1 MTEKERRQQRSAFL
15 TEKNT
20 KRDETKSLLTREE
33 KERRKKRSSFLEV
46 DKTVSASPTSNHT
59 PTPSRP
65 VNMREDEAM
74 RTLAKQMQSAPDTKQ
89 TAILDDYIRSK
100 QTGTQGAATVLRHK
114 ENQQAAAY
122 QKEAAGYFEE
132 QAVKKAATEHIP
144 VAADKYSMMS
154 DEELKADFDST
165 GNEFASAEIT
175 KRYKDRFYSMSD
187 EERKLVA
194 QINAFD
200 EGYSKDGGA
209 RMNAAAE
216 LKNKYNYTND
226 DITAMVYFYNR
237 YANKEKARQ
246 EDIDARVAMDQHP
259 FLESLASIPKG
270 VAGGFMEAVGIADSA
285 LDNKGVEK
293 IGIEDQGLDYN
304 NEFSRLKRQA
314 QSGRAEF
321 TDTHDLMIG
330 DYDVGDLLYNTALS
344 GIESAA
350 SAFVPG
356 GAALLGVNAA
366 AAKANEL
373 SQRGLSTEQSIVGGV
388 ASGIFETLF
397 EKVSIGNIKKLQE
410 VDAKTLKDVAFNIAK
425 SMGVNFTEEA
435 ATEAANIAYDYFA
448 HGGLSEYEMQIKSLM
463 ADGMSEEEAKNKVLK
478 GTLFQVAEAGVS
490 GAIMGA
496 GFGAAGAGT
505 SYIGNRANLANAGT
519 LAKAAEQTGAI
530 INEGQAAPEKS
541 KARKL
546 AESIVKAQNNGKKI
560 SDYKLGLLEYENSR
574 QGRVSEGTFAGIGNE
589 ADLRNAYEKELLQ
602 LDAKT
607 KKSDN
612 KLHQLY
618 NDIQHQK
625 ARDSLYEEY
634 KAAKAELE
642 KSGGREGMQEAF
654 EETLK
659 EDVKR
664 RAEAEK
670 LRPEILTADG
680 TQSKLDGSGIFKNA
694 EGVNTVKTEDGKEFK
709 VSELDFKD
717 ENTKKLYDATEG
729 MTAEKAN
736 LFVSQYNGETV
747 AEYGRAFDYYYRM
760 GRTGMSV
767 ENIRKGD
774 NIFSGVLSEE
784 AQAKIATAG
793 LKGREFQ
800 KGFTDLS
807 AARKSER
814 YKYESKVLQAV
825 GEKRNLEIF
834 VVDED
839 SDINGSY
846 LAGTNRII
854 IRRNAEGRL
863 LLRTAGH
870 EAFHFIK
877 NQVKDEAGK
886 AEVEALEK
894 FVLDAL
900 GKNGTDIEAE
910 ISRLGS
916 LKDREGNTVYQ
927 TREDCIEEIVAD
939 SMFDVFTNEKFT
951 RELMNENRSLFGK
964 IANKVKEILADIKS
978 AIRMLGNSDATIRA
992 LQDDVDSL
1000 EKINSMF
1007 DSLLAKAGESYKAEN
1022 ENGQKN
1028 NTAGA
1033 VKFSIK
1039 DMGFE
1044 EFDKQT
1050 LNNIKMRKGI
1060 VLNSID
1066 DLRTHV
1072 ETALNNPQEKANCYL
1087 GAISTS
1093 VKDKIENDVGQKLF
1107 ENKQYSFVISYDDIQ
1122 HISEH
1127 FNTVDK
1133 IVREVMRLYE
1143 IIKDYDTVK
1152 FEFGKSNTKKLI
1164 FEKSY
1169 SDYDYRSVEIVSKSK
1184 SSLDLVTFFVTK
1196 NNIKRSQSVPPAT
1209 QSSLQR
1215 GSASTNSIPEIKKSV
1230 KKNFGNIDSEYLDF
1244 VKNGDTET
1252 AQRMVDEA
1260 AKAAGYDSPMLY
1272 HGTQSFGFTEF
1283 DLARMDDKR
1292 CIFLTDNPKIA
1303 STYSGVEGKREVS
1316 KAYGKN
1322 IENMSLPE
1330 LVDELNSFFDKKD
1343 IGTLKYNEY
1352 KYFDFKKSNE
1362 LISSIND
1369 GIDTLR
1375 EIVKQKRPSYKS
1387 DVKIYYQLSALEKSL
1402 ESYDYQN
1409 LSTPIYMLLHHSDVF
1424 SGDENGKK
1432 AAELEKNIRLFNQT
1446 RFLDISD
1453 GLVIKE
1459 MLDGYSIDVMN
1470 IEEAR
1475 EELEEVS
1482 KAGNYSMYAKSDNA
1496 LVIDG
1501 KGQHWNDIRNWG
1513 SAIELK
1519 KEDTRVERRD
1529 DEYCL
1534 VNQKNGEF
1542 IEEGSVAV
1550 NSFTENMPKDR
1561 LHMFMLNTANQM
1573 MRIQIEGINTTR
1585 DIARF
1590 AQEKGYD
1597 SVIFKNILDNG
1608 GQNFDVKRDE
1618 TADIYVFFS
1627 PSQIK
1632 SADPVTYDGEGN
1644 VIPLSERFKESEAD
1658 FRYSKK
1664 KTTPIQA
1671 HWAEAIREN
1680 HYFRNILTLLDE
1692 MQSSGGKIQLDG
1704 RSIDKIAR
1712 DIIKSTSSRYSREQL
1727 ADEITVLYDYMA
1739 NSRQNADTEEIFSSV
1754 LAVAERVLEKSEMK
1768 DTELYDQYKNV
1779 RDYLRNQPIYI
1790 TPAVKKEI
1798 ESQFGDFKTFRNLL
1812 FGKAM
1817 HITTTD
1823 NSAMTLDEVWQE
1835 LSELAPEYF
1844 PKDFN
1849 ELNMPMQ
1856 LTAFFEAVAPKVV
1869 NPYEHFQENMEDAAA
1884 ELATEIFQK
1893 YYEVGRLQSTQEKYK
1908 NLVYENMQKLER
1920 NKKAMRQEFKNKVEE
1935 NRQLNFEN
1943 YRKRV
1948 TEYKQQ
1954 REAGD
1959 RRRKLK
1965 NEIDRNYNYL
1975 NRRLIRETDNDHIP
1989 EALKPLVSAFRF
2001 IIPDSNSTFSKARFT
2016 EFENEYR
2023 KLEEKSSLFD
2033 ADISERISAL
2043 CERLTPGI
2051 GAPKMR
2057 ELDLFELE
2065 ELRNISQHIKFI
2077 VQTENRLFSEANKGR
2092 VEDFAKAVIE
2102 ELEGKKNSDIQDVPD
2117 FKYRG
2122 KWKDRA
2128 ANKFDALVKGFTKP
2142 EYLFASLGSERIK
2155 QLYDELRK
2163 GENTEAKIIFDAKK
2177 AEEEIKA
2184 KHQYDP
2190 RWETEMITLNMRS
2203 GALKVTVEQTMA
2215 LYATSKRHQGLEHML
2230 GGGVVIYSSEKSKNA
2245 KGKEVEKIKRS
2256 NRKFTEEDIS
2266 LLQKSLTTQQK
2277 NYVNAMVEYITK
2289 DIGRKRNEIAL
2300 KINGIEK
2307 YKETYYFPVKVDRH
2321 FVDKSIG
2328 RQEVISTIKN
2338 QSSAKRTVEHAQNPI
2353 EITGFTETVNNH
2365 IYDSALYCAYVLPIS
2380 DFKKVYNFRDKVTF
2394 GEGIESL
2401 IYRDVSVQDEL
2412 RRSNGINAIKQ
2423 IEDFMVA
2430 LDSGSRYEN
2439 IIPTSAE
2446 LMTKGKKV
2454 AVMANLSVVIQQP
2467 TAVFRAMLYVDP
2479 KYFATVASKAD
2490 IEEMK
2495 RWNGCALKKQIGYF
2509 DVNMGRT
2516 ATDFMNEYT
2525 PEKSIKNDWSFGDKI
2540 RNGNIMLKVDQIAGW
2555 GAEKADEVTWGA
2567 IWKACK
2573 KQTKAENSEL
2583 SGDALN
2589 RAAAEL
2595 FQTVISKTQVYDSVF
2610 TKPDYM
2616 RRKEGFAMMT
2626 TQFMSEPITSLNML
2640 AEAVIN
2646 SKKAK
2651 GSNQQ
2656 KQARKFCTRA
2666 FACYVTSIIVNNALK
2681 GLIYALRDDDE
2692 GNSFLEKYVSN
2703 VIEGIATEPF
2713 GMIPYVKDIMSIV
2726 QGYDLERADV
2736 AVFTTFIDAFKTL
2749 LNSDKGAY
2757 EKISAVMKAAGQ
2769 ASGVPFYNVM
2779 RDTKAILGISNKISD
2794 GIKNGFEPTTGKG
2807 VFYQLKECFD
2817 IDFIPLIESSS
2828 NYEQLYSSIISKD
2841 TRHYDKVYNNLI
2853 ADGKEKSTIE
2863 SGIAKVLAEKNSTLA
2878 EVYTLTAEG
2887 KATDAANKINELKA
2901 AGFSDNI
2908 INKALNTY
2916 ESNRVKELS
2925 EDERT
2930 EQAAK
2935 ARYNRNYEE
2944 YERIISELVD
2954 EGNKESIVIKAIEKN
2969 KLELETKA
2977 ADYSFDSEDTYDAS
2991 YDLKN
2996 PIISGDD
3003 KALKAV
3009 YNRYA
3014 KEHGEEDARSKIK
3027 TQIVNACKDK
3037 FISETK
3043 AESLLREYVFE
3054 EESDVFWQMEEI
3066 RTGGKYTKLKS
3077 AVDSGA
3083 VNRSV
3088 IEYYTDN
3095 GVEEG
3100 TVKQWL
3106 TNNYKSKLLSLEK
3119 GSAEYN
3125 ELYDTLIDAYVAS
3138 GMTEGK
3144 AKKKIREWYKD

>member
-20 KRDETKSLLTREE
+20 KRDEAKSLLTNEE

-46 DKTVSASPTSNHT
+46 DKTVSPSPTSNHT

-65 VNMREDEAM
+65 VNMCEDEAL
-74 RTLAKQMQSAPDTKQ
+74 RTLARQMQSAPDTLNSVNALGRVSSLSEYPSVYRETEVKKKLAAKEIAQ
-89 TAILDDYIRSK
+89 SDLIDEYKRQ
-100 QTGTQGAATVLRHK
+100 QTGTQGAATALMHK
-114 ENQQAAAY
+114 ENQQAAAFRN
-122 QKEAAGYFEE
+122 EAAEYFNSREP
-132 QAVKKAATEHIP
+132 QSGSKSVT
-144 VAADKYSMMS
+144 DKY
-154 DEELKADFDST
+154 
-165 GNEFASAEIT
+165 
-175 KRYKDRFYSMSD
+175 KDKFYSMSD

-237 YANKEKARQ
+237 YANKEKAKQ

-259 FLESLASIPKG
+259 FLESLASVPKG
-270 VAGGFMEAVGIADSA
+270 VAGGVMAAVGIADSA
-285 LDNKGVEK
+285 LDNKGVKK

-304 NEFSRLKRQA
+304 NEFSSLQRQA

-330 DYDVGDLLYNTALS
+330 DYDVGDMLYNTALS

-350 SAFVPG
+350 VAFVPG
-356 GAALLGVNAA
+356 GAALFGVNAA
-366 AAKANEL
+366 TAKANEL
-373 SQRGLSTEQSIVGGV
+373 SQRGLSTDKAIVGGIV
-388 ASGIFETLF
+388 SGVIEMLC
-397 EKVSIGNIKKLQE
+397 ESKSIENIKAFKQGGT
-410 VDAKTLKDVAFNIAK
+410 KTIKDIALNVAK
-425 SMGVNFTEEA
+425 SLGVNFQEEA
-435 ATEAANIAYDYFA
+435 TTEAANIIYDIIA
-448 HGGLSEYEMQIKSLM
+448 HGDNSEFKTQMQSLM
-463 ADGMSEEEAKNKVLK
+463 ADGISEDEAFKKVLK
-478 GTLFQVAEAGVS
+478 ATAFQVVEAGVS

-496 GFGAAGAGT
+496 VFGAVGAGT
-505 SYIGNRANLANAGT
+505 SYIDNRANLANAGT
-519 LAKAAEQTGAI
+519 IAKATEQTGAI
-530 INEGQAAPEKS
+530 IKEGQAAPEKS
-541 KARKL
+541 KAHKL
-546 AESIVKAQNNGKKI
+546 AESMIKAQNKGKEI

-574 QGRVSEGTFAGIGNE
+574 QGRVAEGTFAEIGNE
-589 ADLRNAYEKELLQ
+589 ADLEKAFDEKLLQ
-602 LDAKT
+602 LTAEK

-634 KAAKAELE
+634 KAAKKQLE

-694 EGVNTVKTEDGKEFK
+694 EGVNMVKTEDGKEIK
-709 VSELDFKD
+709 VSELEFKD

-736 LFVSQYNGETV
+736 LFVSEYNGETV

-834 VVDED
+834 VIDED

-846 LAGTNRII
+846 LAGTNRIV
-854 IRRNAEGRL
+854 IRRNTEGGL

-877 NQVKDEAGK
+877 NQVKNEAGK
-886 AEVEALEK
+886 VEVEALEK

-900 GKNGTDIEAE
+900 SKNGTDIEAE
-910 ISRLGS
+910 IKRLGE
-916 LKDREGNTVYQ
+916 LEDENTGETVYK

-939 SMFDVFTNEKFT
+939 SMFDVFTNEKFS
-951 RELMNENRSLFGK
+951 EKLLNENRSLFGK
-964 IANKVKEILADIKS
+964 IANKIKEILADIKS
-978 AIRMLGNSDATIRA
+978 AIKMLGNSNAEIKA

-1007 DSLLAKAGESYKAEN
+1007 DSLLEKAGESYKTEN

-1028 NTAGA
+1028 NTAEA
-1033 VKFSIK
+1033 VKKSSKNNTVEKITRNMSDEERARILRNKKIK
-1039 DMGFE
+1039 NIAFVRELSVRDSERFE
-1044 EFDKQT
+1044 
-1050 LNNIKMRKGI
+1050 
-1060 VLNSID
+1060 
-1066 DLRTHV
+1066 
-1072 ETALNNPQEKANCYL
+1072 
-1087 GAISTS
+1087 S
-1093 VKDKIENDVGQKLF
+1093 VSSWGDIDKISGKEKRCIIQKIA
-1107 ENKQYSFVISYDDIQ
+1107 K
-1122 HISEH
+1122 
-1127 FNTVDK
+1127 
-1133 IVREVMRLYE
+1133 
-1143 IIKDYDTVK
+1143 
-1152 FEFGKSNTKKLI
+1152 EFGVFKEYINDDVSLSFNFSNNN
-1164 FEKSY
+1164 
-1169 SDYDYRSVEIVSKSK
+1169 YRESFGK
-1184 SSLDLVTFFVTK
+1184 
-1196 NNIKRSQSVPPAT
+1196 Q
-1209 QSSLQR
+1209 
-1215 GSASTNSIPEIKKSV
+1215 
-1230 KKNFGNIDSEYLDF
+1230 KKNF
-1244 VKNGDTET
+1244 
-1252 AQRMVDEA
+1252 
-1260 AKAAGYDSPMLY
+1260 
-1272 HGTQSFGFTEF
+1272 QSFAKMFSVFEQVIES
-1283 DLARMDDKR
+1283 AV
-1292 CIFLTDNPKIA
+1292 
-1303 STYSGVEGKREVS
+1303 GVEVHNRNDEGYKFDPTLKNAYVLISAFGDGDSLVPVKLEVKEFRDKENTLYVAISLEKIKMTEVS
-1316 KAYGKN
+1316 KQGTT
-1322 IENMSLPE
+1322 ENGVAQNSRSVNVSISDLLLKINPKDVNF
-1330 LVDELNSFFDKKD
+1330 LKYIPDELL
-1343 IGTLKYNEY
+1343 T
-1352 KYFDFKKSNE
+1352 
-1362 LISSIND
+1362 
-1369 GIDTLR
+1369 
-1375 EIVKQKRPSYKS
+1375 
-1387 DVKIYYQLSALEKSL
+1387 
-1402 ESYDYQN
+1402 
-1409 LSTPIYMLLHHSDVF
+1409 
-1424 SGDENGKK
+1424 DE
-1432 AAELEKNIRLFNQT
+1432 
-1446 RFLDISD
+1446 
-1453 GLVIKE
+1453 
-1459 MLDGYSIDVMN
+1459 
-1470 IEEAR
+1470 
-1475 EELEEVS
+1475 
-1482 KAGNYSMYAKSDNA
+1482 
-1496 LVIDG
+1496 
-1501 KGQHWNDIRNWG
+1501 
-1513 SAIELK
+1513 
-1519 KEDTRVERRD
+1519 
-1529 DEYCL
+1529 
-1534 VNQKNGEF
+1534 
-1542 IEEGSVAV
+1542 
-1550 NSFTENMPKDR
+1550 
-1561 LHMFMLNTANQM
+1561 
-1573 MRIQIEGINTTR
+1573 QIT
-1585 DIARF
+1585 
-1590 AQEKGYD
+1590 
-1597 SVIFKNILDNG
+1597 FKNEEIN
-1608 GQNFDVKRDE
+1608 RE
-1618 TADIYVFFS
+1618 
-1627 PSQIK
+1627 
-1632 SADPVTYDGEGN
+1632 
-1644 VIPLSERFKESEAD
+1644 FKTD
-1658 FRYSKK
+1658 FRYSTK

-1692 MQSSGGKIQLDG
+1692 MQNSGGKIQLDG
-1704 RSIDKIAR
+1704 RSINKIAK
-1712 DIIKSTSSRYSREQL
+1712 DIIKTTSSRYDSSEL

-1739 NSRQNADTEEIFSSV
+1739 NSKNADTEEMFSAV
-1754 LAVAERVLEKSEMK
+1754 LAIAEKVLEKSETK

-1779 RDYLRNQPIYI
+1779 REYLRNQPIYI

-1798 ESQFGDFKTFRNLL
+1798 ESQFGDFKSFRKLL

-1823 NSAMTLDEVWQE
+1823 SSAMTLDEVWQE

-1844 PKDFN
+1844 PKEFN
-1849 ELNMPMQ
+1849 ELDMPMQ

-1869 NPYEHFQENMEDAAA
+1869 NPYEHFQENIEDAAA

-1893 YYEVGRLQSTQEKYK
+1893 YYEVGRLQSPQEKYR
-1908 NLVYENMQKLER
+1908 NLVFENMQKLER
-1920 NKKAMRQEFKNKVEE
+1920 NKRTMRQEFKNKVAE
-1935 NRQLNFEN
+1935 NEQLNFEN

-1954 REAGD
+1954 REASD
-1959 RRRKLK
+1959 KRRKLK

-1975 NRRLIRETDNDHIP
+1975 NRRLIRETDNDHIF
-1989 EALKPLVSAFRF
+1989 EDLKPLVSAFRF

-2033 ADISERISAL
+2033 ADIAERISAL

-2092 VEDFAKAVIE
+2092 VEDFAKAVID
-2102 ELEGKKNSDIQDVPD
+2102 ELEGKKDSNVQNVPD

-2122 KWKDRA
+2122 KWKDTA
-2128 ANKFDALVKGFTKP
+2128 VNKLDALIKGFTKP
-2142 EYLFASLGSERIK
+2142 EYLFGSLGSERIK

-2163 GENTEAKIIFDAKK
+2163 GENTEARIIFEAKE
-2177 AEEEIKA
+2177 AETKIKSEN
-2184 KHQYDP
+2184 HYDP
-2190 RWETEMITLNMRS
+2190 RWETEMITLNMR
-2203 GALKVTVEQTMA
+2203 GGELKITVEQAMA

-2245 KGKEVEKIKRS
+2245 KGKDIERMKRS
-2256 NRKFTEEDIS
+2256 NRNFTEEDIA
-2266 LLQKSLTTQQK
+2266 LLQKSLTAQQK
-2277 NYVNAMVEYITK
+2277 NYVNSMVEYITK

-2300 KINGIEK
+2300 KLNGIEK

-2380 DFKKVYNFRDKVTF
+2380 DFKKVYNFRDKVSV
-2394 GEGIESL
+2394 GEGVESL
-2401 IYRDVSVQDEL
+2401 IYRDVSVQDEI

-2446 LMTKGKKV
+2446 LMAKAKKV
-2454 AVMANLSVVIQQP
+2454 SVMANLSVVVQQP
-2467 TAVFRAMLYVDP
+2467 TAVFRAMLYINP
-2479 KYFATVASKAD
+2479 KHFTTVANKND

-2516 ATDFMNEYT
+2516 ATDFMNEYSADKAT
-2525 PEKSIKNDWSFGDKI
+2525 RKEYSFGEKI
-2540 RNGNIMLKVDQIAGW
+2540 RNGNIGLKIDQVAGW
-2555 GAEKADEVTWGA
+2555 GAEKADEITWGA

-2573 KQTKAENSEL
+2573 KQTKAENTEL
-2583 SGDALN
+2583 SGEALN
-2589 RAAAEL
+2589 KAAAEL

-2626 TQFMSEPITSLNML
+2626 TQFMSEPLTSLNML
-2640 AEAVIN
+2640 AEAVVN
-2646 SKKAK
+2646 AKKTK
-2651 GSNQQ
+2651 GTNQQ
-2656 KQARKFCTRA
+2656 KEARKFCGRA
-2666 FACYVTSIIVNNALK
+2666 FACYVTSIVVNNALK
-2681 GLIYALRDDDE
+2681 GLIYAMRDDDE
-2692 GNSFLEKYVSN
+2692 GNSFLEKYVAN

-2828 NYEQLYSSIISKD
+2828 NYEQLYDSIIGKD

-2863 SGIAKVLAEKNSTLA
+2863 GGIAKVLAEKNANLEA
-2878 EVYTLTAEG
+2878 AYTLTSEG
-2887 KATDAANKINELKA
+2887 KLTDAANKINELKA
-2901 AGFSDNI
+2901 AGFSDNV
-2908 INKALNTY
+2908 INKALNTF

-2930 EQAAK
+2930 EQAAR
-2935 ARYNRNYEE
+2935 ARYNRNYDE
-2944 YERIISELVD
+2944 YERIIKELVD
-2954 EGNKESIVIKAIEKN
+2954 EGNKESIVIKAIDNN

-2977 ADYSFDSEDTYDAS
+2977 SDYTFDSEDTYDAS
-2991 YDLKN
+2991 YDLRN
-2996 PIISGDD
+2996 AIISNDD
-3003 KALKAV
+3003 AATKRV
-3009 YNRYA
+3009 YNRYVS
-3014 KEHGEEDARSKIK
+3014 EHGEEDAQSKMK
-3027 TQIVNACKDK
+3027 TQIVKACKDK
-3037 FISETK
+3037 FISETR
-3043 AESLLREYVFE
+3043 AESLLREYVYSDE
-3054 EESDVFWQMEEI
+3054 NDVFWEMEEI

-3083 VNRSV
+3083 VSRNV
-3088 IEYYTDN
+3088 VEYYTDN

-3100 TVKQWL
+3100 TVRQWL
-3106 TNNYKSKLLSLEK
+3106 TNNYKSKLLSLPK

-3144 AKKKIREWYKD
+3144 AKKKIREWYKE